1 MPHFFYLSQT
11 RSAPR
16 TGGTAATSCF
26 MPNQER
32 TYPMPTRHS
41 CATAAGPSRPGRLLA
56 VAAAAL
62 LGACAMPPGQMAE
75 RPAAEQPS
83 TEAQPFDAAMNNL
96 ATTLFAHAQLDPSE
110 QRVLIVDPPVDL
122 ATVRQAA
129 VTRDIERRLVN
140 VVGQRYPNIQ
150 ASPLADS
157 SLERQPV
164 MLLSCMTP
172 VAGPGERRAYVDGPT
187 DTYRI
192 WASLSDTRTGKIISS
207 ETVWVRAQ
215 DVDVTPTKFFRDSPV
230 WAMDRSMKAY
240 LKVCGGKPGDTMD
253 QAYLDG
259 LRTSAVVKRATA
271 AYEDGRYQE
280 ALAGYTQAGQ
290 MPGGEQMRVWNGLY
304 LTNLALGQPR
314 AAEEAFSKMVDAGLA
329 QGKLAVKFVFSP
341 ASVQF
346 WPDPVVSGQYP
357 TWLREIAQRSVARKA
372 CLLVVGH
379 TSPTGTRAAN
389 EVLSE
394 RRAQFVRERIVRDAS
409 VLRARTE
416 ARGRGSSEPLV
427 GTGKDNASDVLDRRV
442 EFEPRACSTLQADRM
457 PGRV

>member
-1 MPHFFYLSQT
+1 
-11 RSAPR
+11 
-16 TGGTAATSCF
+16 
-26 MPNQER
+26 
-32 TYPMPTRHS
+32 MPTRYS
-41 CATAAGPSRPGRLLA
+41 CATAAAPSRPGRLLA

-62 LGACAMPPGQMAE
+62 LGACTMPPAQMAE

-83 TEAQPFDAAMNNL
+83 TEAQPFDAAMNSL
-96 ATTLFAHAQLDPSE
+96 ATALFARAQLDPSE

-150 ASPLADS
+150 ASPLAES

-172 VAGPGERRAYVDGPT
+172 VAAPGERRAYVDGPT
-187 DTYRI
+187 NTYRI

-207 ETVWVRAQ
+207 ETVWVRAE
-215 DVDVTPTKFFRDSPV
+215 DVDVTPTKFFQDSPV

-280 ALAGYTQAGQ
+280 ALTGYIQASQ
-290 MPGGEQMRVWNGLY
+290 MPGGDQMRVWNGLY
-304 LTNLALGQPR
+304 LTNLALGQPQ

-329 QGKLAVKFVFSP
+329 QGKLAVKFVFRP

-357 TWLREIAQRSVARKA
+357 AWLRDIAQRSVARKA

-389 EVLSE
+389 EILSE

-416 ARGRGSSEPLV
+416 ARGRGASEPLV